1 MRIKNIGWSPMQKVL
16 KLKFINSLMKLF
28 KSFMLTAI
36 TVSSTFITIEPTKSQ
51 EKIEVTPLIQSTKG
65 LSGKKISYPKWKQAE
80 LRLLKVNIPIGL
92 KTPLHIHPSPM
103 LVYVQQGK
111 LKHSRGK
118 TINYFRAGESFIESN
133 SGSPHFVESVGKK
146 PAVLFVGVSSA
157 VDLPTTINK

>member
-1 MRIKNIGWSPMQKVL
+1 MNIFKT
-16 KLKFINSLMKLF
+16 LF
-28 KSFMLTAI
+28 GIGIA
-36 TVSSTFITIEPTKSQ
+36 VSSAFITLEPTKSQ

-65 LSGKKISYPKWKQAE
+65 LSGKKISYPRWKQAE
-80 LRLLKVNIPIGL
+80 LRLLKVNIPVGL

-118 TINYFRAGESFIESN
+118 TINYFSAGESFIESN
-133 SGSPHFVESVGKK
+133 SGSPHFVESVGQK

-157 VDLPTTINK
+157 VGLPTTINK

>member
-1 MRIKNIGWSPMQKVL
+1 MNIFKT
-16 KLKFINSLMKLF
+16 LF
-28 KSFMLTAI
+28 GIGIA
-36 TVSSTFITIEPTKSQ
+36 VSSAFITLEPTKSQ

-80 LRLLKVNIPIGL
+80 LRLLKVNIPVGL

-118 TINYFRAGESFIESN
+118 TINYFSVGESFIESN
-133 SGSPHFVESVGKK
+133 SGSPHFVESVGQK

-157 VDLPTTINK
+157 VGLPTTINK